1 MEGDGMKHCRKM
13 KMRQQARLSSMG
25 RKRDMVRWR
34 GDVGWRRGSTDE
46 EKGGDD
52 VSLAD
57 ENLTVKI

>member
-1 MEGDGMKHCRKM
+1 
-13 KMRQQARLSSMG
+13 MG

-34 GDVGWRRGSTDE
+34 GDVGWRRGSIDE